1 VKSLTAGD
9 TLYERNPRRLMMP
22 ASNMKI
28 VTLAAAADRLGWDY
42 TYETQLFVAGPIE
55 TGALRGDLVVVGSGD
70 PSLMSADAD
79 AVFGGWAE
87 TLKRA
92 GVRAIAG
99 RVIGDDDRFEDDGL
113 GFGWSWDDLPDDYA
127 AGVSA
132 LQFNENAVRV
142 SIAPGPAAGD
152 SAAIGISPTGSGL
165 VVVSAVTTAV
175 AGTPTAIR
183 TRRLPGSMRL
193 ELRGPI
199 AIGAP
204 PAALDVSVENP
215 TLFFATAL
223 RDALI
228 SRGIDVRGPA
238 VDVDDMTDA
247 PPRATSPIATHR
259 SPPLST
265 LAVRLMKESQN
276 LYAETLLKTLSARA
290 GAAIATAER
299 GRAEAAAALQT
310 WGVTASDL
318 IQRDGS
324 GLSRYDYVTADALM
338 TILVHIAR
346 DERLRGPFEASLP
359 IAGRDG
365 TLSNRMKETP
375 AEGNA
380 RAKTG
385 SMSNVRG
392 MSGYVT
398 SAGGE
403 PLVFSIL
410 ANNFEGSAAV
420 ITAAE
425 DAIVV
430 RLAGFSR

>member
-1 VKSLTAGD
+1 
-9 TLYERNPRRLMMP
+9 
-22 ASNMKI
+22 
-28 VTLAAAADRLGWDY
+28 
-42 TYETQLFVAGPIE
+42 
-55 TGALRGDLVVVGSGD
+55 
-70 PSLMSADAD
+70 
-79 AVFGGWAE
+79 
-87 TLKRA
+87 
-92 GVRAIAG
+92 
-99 RVIGDDDRFEDDGL
+99 
-113 GFGWSWDDLPDDYA
+113 
-127 AGVSA
+127 
-132 LQFNENAVRV
+132 
-142 SIAPGPAAGD
+142 
-152 SAAIGISPTGSGL
+152 
-165 VVVSAVTTAV
+165 
-175 AGTPTAIR
+175 
-183 TRRLPGSMRL
+183 
-193 ELRGPI
+193 
-199 AIGAP
+199 
-204 PAALDVSVENP
+204 
-215 TLFFATAL
+215 
-223 RDALI
+223 
-228 SRGIDVRGPA
+228 
-238 VDVDDMTDA
+238 
-247 PPRATSPIATHR
+247 
-259 SPPLST
+259 
-265 LAVRLMKESQN
+265 
-276 LYAETLLKTLSARA
+276 
-290 GAAIATAER
+290 
-299 GRAEAAAALQT
+299 
-310 WGVTASDL
+310 VTASDL